1 MKPRE
6 SNLLLKRMKS
16 EESEFA
22 VLNVVKNPNL
32 SFKRVKPEE
41 SFGDRHKI
49 LRFVQDDNR
58 YARSFAPFRM
68 PIASLRMIHYRMT
81 H

>member
-16 EESEFA
+16 EESESV

-49 LRFVQDDNR
+49 LRFSQDDNR
-58 YARSFAPFRM
+58 FSQDDT
-68 PIASLRMIHYRMT
+68 LGDV
-81 H
+81 